1 VAVKLTKIKNQVKS
15 MEEILTKYNIIKKQ
29 IPASTHF
36 TVVTKNQ
43 TMDKIMPLIEA
54 GHRDFAENYVQEAQE
69 KWVDVIKKYD
79 INLKLIGRLQSNKIN
94 DALLFFNEIHS
105 VHSLE
110 LAEKIASKLTNETK
124 TQKFHLQV
132 NIGEEDQKSGI
143 KPEDILNFFEQS
155 PLQISGLMCIPPA
168 NVDSSFYFLLL
179 NNIKHEIEKKMDIQ
193 LKLNIGMSD
202 DWQLAIKLK
211 SDEIRIGSAIFK

>member
-1 VAVKLTKIKNQVKS
+1 MAVKLTKIKNQVKS